1 MLLVSK
7 IVENFEEVSN
17 SMLKRNIDV
26 KAQLKKIIE
35 LDKSRRETQSKLDNL
50 LARYKGICC

>member
-50 LARYKGICC
+50 LAESIS

>member
-7 IVENFEEVSN
+7 ILENFEEVSN

-26 KAQLKKIIE
+26 KAQEI
-35 LDKSRRETQSKLDNL
+35 KSRPSKLKTAAPIINKI
-50 LARYKGICC
+50 RYRIKNPST

>member
-7 IVENFEEVSN
+7 ILENFEEVNN

-35 LDKSRRETQSKLDNL
+35 LDKSRRETQSKT
-50 LARYKGICC
+50 G